1 MAVDGGAHVLLGQD
15 GPDLLLGRDVLPGP
29 GLPQGLQGESGV
41 PVHLRAGAQLPGP
54 AGTEEV
60 WR

>member
-15 GPDLLLGRDVLPGP
+15 GPDLFLGRDVLPGP

-41 PVHLRAGAQLPGP
+41 PVHL
-54 AGTEEV
+54 
-60 WR
+60 